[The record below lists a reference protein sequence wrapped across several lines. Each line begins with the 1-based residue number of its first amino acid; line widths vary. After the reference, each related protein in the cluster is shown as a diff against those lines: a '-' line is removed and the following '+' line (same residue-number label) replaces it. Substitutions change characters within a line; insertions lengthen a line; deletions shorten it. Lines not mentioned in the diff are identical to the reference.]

1 MDRHEPQVPTNSTNA
16 DTEISAARRILNGTG
31 NFLKNEKNRL
41 SKAAVVGIVGLALVG
56 CGANA
61 NAEGPEETAP
71 PAPTSTS
78 IEETPTSEPTPSET
92 AVETEAPSGL
102 EDGTEYIPPAPAVT
116 PENRA
121 QRLAELQFSSEMTP
135 QEMGEHY
142 TEVISSWA
150 MAGAS
155 HDAFRD
161 WLDSATNELDIAAPI
176 AEGNRSTYATAL
188 FGDDLTTVPDNIGY
202 FINNATEINQ
212 ANIIRYL
219 LSTGDEEYPNP
230 NTENRETWH
239 VQAVNQGVTVEEQT
253 DTSLTIIVR
262 QMTDNNAN
270 FTMFEG
276 SDADSEGHVADT
288 RLEFDMSTGTPII
301 AHMMITDVETDT
313 E

>member
-1 MDRHEPQVPTNSTNA
+1 MDRLESQVPTNSTNA

>member
-116 PENRA
+116 PENQA

-276 SDADSEGHVADT
+276 SDADGEGHVADT

-301 AHMMITDVETDT
+301 TGMMITDVETDT

>member
-56 CGANA
+56 CGAND

-161 WLDSATNELDIAAPI
+161 WLDSATNELDIATPI
-176 AEGNRSTYATAL
+176 AEGNRNTYATAL
-188 FGDDLTTVPDNIGY
+188 FGENRENVPDNIGF
-202 FINNATEINQ
+202 FINNATRINE

-301 AHMMITDVETDT
+301 AHMMITDVE
-313 E
+313 

>member
-116 PENRA
+116 PENQA

-161 WLDSATNELDIAAPI
+161 WLDSATNELDIATPI
-176 AEGNRSTYATAL
+176 AEGNRNTYATAL
-188 FGDDLTTVPDNIGY
+188 FGENRENVPDNIGF
-202 FINNATEINQ
+202 FINNATRINE

-276 SDADSEGHVADT
+276 SDADGEGHVADT

-301 AHMMITDVETDT
+301 TGMMITDVETDT